1 MVDDKWME
9 DEGIFYPISGNVVLH
24 TTPGQGIWEL
34 VKDPDPRSS
43 RLGLK
48 KLSDQFTFDFKLY
61 ETGGK
66 EAIQRVYDLWNNERY
81 IESNK
86 NLGVIFNGIKGTGK
100 TIAAK
105 LLCNKIDLPV
115 IVVNQ
120 SFEGGILEFIPRL
133 SFEAVI
139 LIDEAEKT
147 FSDKDDAHYLLKL
160 IDGVYNK
167 TRKLYILTTNKLHI
181 NENLIGRPGRIRYIQ
196 EFTNLPK
203 EAVEE
208 YLRDNLE
215 DQSKIDEVMNIVD
228 LLEISTIDILKSL
241 VEEFNIFGGIGGD
254 RSIMNIPKCN
264 YIFDAIEFYGY
275 TEDDIPLIRDIIKK
289 NKPKDITVGEWING
303 RTSEPRITNLEKGA
317 GNVVK
322 EKDAEE
328 KAEEEKSALSYFC
341 DDDLDRSAYTCR
353 ITSRYTDLYKNTET
367 NQGTVLM
374 EPSEDGFLLIKDE
387 WRGNIQVFMLLRQRK
402 NVSLYQ
408 NFTV

>member
-1 MVDDKWME
+1 
-9 DEGIFYPISGNVVLH
+9 
-24 TTPGQGIWEL
+24 
-34 VKDPDPRSS
+34 
-43 RLGLK
+43 
-48 KLSDQFTFDFKLY
+48 
-61 ETGGK
+61 
-66 EAIQRVYDLWNNERY
+66 
-81 IESNK
+81 
-86 NLGVIFNGIKGTGK
+86 
-100 TIAAK
+100 
-105 LLCNKIDLPV
+105 
-115 IVVNQ
+115 VNQ

-167 TRKLYILTTNKLHI
+167 TRKLYILTTNKLQI

-215 DQSKIDEVMNIVD
+215 DLSKIDEVMNIVD

-289 NKPKDITVGEWING
+289 NKPKDITVGDWING
-303 RTSEPRITNLEKGA
+303 RTSEPRNTITKLDKGV
-317 GNVVK
+317 GTVVEDKK
-322 EKDAEE
+322 EDE
-328 KAEEEKSALSYFC
+328 EEEKSALSYFC

-374 EPSEDGFLLIKDE
+374 EPSEDGFLLIKDD
-387 WRGNIQVFMLLRQRK
+387 WRGNIQVFMLLKQRK

>member
-1 MVDDKWME
+1 M
-9 DEGIFYPISGNVVLH
+9 
-24 TTPGQGIWEL
+24 
-34 VKDPDPRSS
+34 
-43 RLGLK
+43 
-48 KLSDQFTFDFKLY
+48 
-61 ETGGK
+61 
-66 EAIQRVYDLWNNERY
+66 
-81 IESNK
+81 
-86 NLGVIFNGIKGTGK
+86 
-100 TIAAK
+100 
-105 LLCNKIDLPV
+105 
-115 IVVNQ
+115 NQ

-208 YLRDNLE
+208 YLKDNLE
-215 DQSKIDEVMNIVD
+215 DLSKLDEVMNIVD

-275 TEDDIPLIRDIIKK
+275 TEEDIPLIRDIIKK
-289 NKPKDITVGEWING
+289 NKPKDITVGDWING
-303 RTSEPRITNLEKGA
+303 RTSEPRNTITRLDKGEGMVMEDKPA
-317 GNVVK
+317 VD
-322 EKDAEE
+322 E
-328 KAEEEKSALSYFC
+328 EEEKSALSYFC
-341 DDDLDRSAYTCR
+341 DEDLDRSAYTCR

-374 EPSEDGFLLIKDE
+374 EPSEDGFLLIKDD
-387 WRGNIQVFMLLRQRK
+387 WRGNIQVFMLLKQRK

>member
-1 MVDDKWME
+1 M
-9 DEGIFYPISGNVVLH
+9 
-24 TTPGQGIWEL
+24 
-34 VKDPDPRSS
+34 
-43 RLGLK
+43 
-48 KLSDQFTFDFKLY
+48 
-61 ETGGK
+61 
-66 EAIQRVYDLWNNERY
+66 
-81 IESNK
+81 
-86 NLGVIFNGIKGTGK
+86 
-100 TIAAK
+100 
-105 LLCNKIDLPV
+105 
-115 IVVNQ
+115 NQ

-208 YLRDNLE
+208 YLKDNLE
-215 DQSKIDEVMNIVD
+215 DLSKLDEVMNIVD

-241 VEEFNIFGGIGGD
+241 VEEFNIFDGIGGD

-275 TEDDIPLIRDIIKK
+275 TEEDIPLIRDIIKK
-289 NKPKDITVGEWING
+289 NKPKDITVGDWISG
-303 RTSEPRITNLEKGA
+303 HTPEPKNTINRLVKGEDT
-317 GNVVK
+317 VEEK
-322 EKDAEE
+322 EKDDEG
-328 KAEEEKSALSYFC
+328 EEKSALSYFY
-341 DDDLDRSAYTCR
+341 DDNLDRSAYTCR

-387 WRGNIQVFMLLRQRK
+387 WRGNIQVFMLLKQRK

>member
-1 MVDDKWME
+1 M
-9 DEGIFYPISGNVVLH
+9 
-24 TTPGQGIWEL
+24 
-34 VKDPDPRSS
+34 
-43 RLGLK
+43 
-48 KLSDQFTFDFKLY
+48 
-61 ETGGK
+61 
-66 EAIQRVYDLWNNERY
+66 
-81 IESNK
+81 
-86 NLGVIFNGIKGTGK
+86 
-100 TIAAK
+100 
-105 LLCNKIDLPV
+105 
-115 IVVNQ
+115 NQ

-215 DQSKIDEVMNIVD
+215 DLSKLDEVMNIVD

-275 TEDDIPLIRDIIKK
+275 TEEDIPLIRDIIKK
-289 NKPKDITVGEWING
+289 NKPKDITVGDWISGLTPESKNTG
-303 RTSEPRITNLEKGA
+303 KLVSGTSEESK
-317 GNVVK
+317 K
-322 EKDAEE
+322 EDEE
-328 KAEEEKSALSYFC
+328 EEEKSALSYFC
-341 DDDLDRSAYTCR
+341 DDDLNRSAYTCR

-374 EPSEDGFLLIKDE
+374 EPSEDGFLLIKDD
-387 WRGNIQVFMLLRQRK
+387 WSGNIQVFMLLKQRK

>member
-1 MVDDKWME
+1 M
-9 DEGIFYPISGNVVLH
+9 
-24 TTPGQGIWEL
+24 
-34 VKDPDPRSS
+34 
-43 RLGLK
+43 
-48 KLSDQFTFDFKLY
+48 
-61 ETGGK
+61 
-66 EAIQRVYDLWNNERY
+66 
-81 IESNK
+81 
-86 NLGVIFNGIKGTGK
+86 
-100 TIAAK
+100 
-105 LLCNKIDLPV
+105 
-115 IVVNQ
+115 NQ

-215 DQSKIDEVMNIVD
+215 DLSKIDEVMNIVD

-275 TEDDIPLIRDIIKK
+275 TEEDIPLIRDIIKE
-289 NKPKDITVGEWING
+289 NKPKDITVEDWING
-303 RTSEPRITNLEKGA
+303 RTSEPRNTIKKLVNKGA
-317 GNVVK
+317 TGTVVT
-322 EKDAEE
+322 EKPAEE
-328 KAEEEKSALSYFC
+328 EVEEEEKSALSYFC
-341 DDDLDRSAYTCR
+341 DESLDRGAYTCR

-374 EPSEDGFLLIKDE
+374 EPSEDGFLLIKDD
-387 WRGNIQVFMLLRQRK
+387 WRGNIQVFMLLKQRK

-408 NFTV
+408 NFKV

>member
-1 MVDDKWME
+1 M
-9 DEGIFYPISGNVVLH
+9 
-24 TTPGQGIWEL
+24 
-34 VKDPDPRSS
+34 
-43 RLGLK
+43 
-48 KLSDQFTFDFKLY
+48 
-61 ETGGK
+61 
-66 EAIQRVYDLWNNERY
+66 
-81 IESNK
+81 
-86 NLGVIFNGIKGTGK
+86 
-100 TIAAK
+100 
-105 LLCNKIDLPV
+105 
-115 IVVNQ
+115 NQ

-215 DQSKIDEVMNIVD
+215 DLSKIDEVMNIVD

-275 TEDDIPLIRDIIKK
+275 TEDDIPLIRDIIKE
-289 NKPKDITVGEWING
+289 NKPKDITVGDWISG
-303 RTSEPRITNLEKGA
+303 HTPEPKITITKHTST
-317 GNVVK
+317 VVEDK
-322 EKDAEE
+322 RQDEE
-328 KAEEEKSALSYFC
+328 EEEKSALSYFY
-341 DDDLDRSAYTCR
+341 DEDLDRSAYTCR

-374 EPSEDGFLLIKDE
+374 EPSEDGFLLIKDD
-387 WRGNIQVFMLLRQRK
+387 WRGNIQVFMLLKQRK

-408 NFTV
+408 NFNI

>member
-1 MVDDKWME
+1 
-9 DEGIFYPISGNVVLH
+9 
-24 TTPGQGIWEL
+24 
-34 VKDPDPRSS
+34 
-43 RLGLK
+43 
-48 KLSDQFTFDFKLY
+48 
-61 ETGGK
+61 
-66 EAIQRVYDLWNNERY
+66 
-81 IESNK
+81 
-86 NLGVIFNGIKGTGK
+86 
-100 TIAAK
+100 
-105 LLCNKIDLPV
+105 
-115 IVVNQ
+115 VNQ

-181 NENLIGRPGRIRYIQ
+181 NENLLGRPGRIRYIQ

-215 DQSKIDEVMNIVD
+215 DLSKLDEVMNIVD

-275 TEDDIPLIRDIIKK
+275 TEEDIPLIRDIIKK
-289 NKPKDITVGEWING
+289 NKPKDITVGDWING
-303 RTSEPRITNLEKGA
+303 HTSEPRNAINKLVKTDE
-317 GNVVK
+317 VV
-322 EKDAEE
+322 EE
-328 KAEEEKSALSYFC
+328 DKKVGEEEKSTLSYFC
-341 DDDLDRSAYTCR
+341 DDGLDRGAYTCR

-387 WRGNIQVFMLLRQRK
+387 WRGNIQVFMLLKQRK